1 MALSPPGGQGGVPE
15 RPNGTALKAVTGRNV
30 SRGFK
35 SRPLCLMI
43 YRLDRRFV
51 LQGIGINLLVAA
63 AALSVTAVVSAPWVQ
78 VLGGLIAL
86 ALFVRAV
93 LLWVRPPVVARTDAE
108 GITLGGALT
117 IRPVAITWTDVE
129 NVSSDAL
136 RMFLD
141 RGESVLAFP
150 LAYAGERAPE
160 LLREVYDRLNTA
172 HGYERFELG

>member
-1 MALSPPGGQGGVPE
+1 MPE

-63 AALSVTAVVSAPWVQ
+63 AALSLTTVVSASWVQ
-78 VLGGLIAL
+78 LLAGLL
-86 ALFVRAV
+86 ALVLFGRAV

-108 GITLGGALT
+108 GVMLGGDLT
-117 IRPVAITWTDVE
+117 IRPVAVTWTDVE
-129 NVSSDAL
+129 NVSSDAQ

-150 LAYAGERAPE
+150 LVYAGERGPE
-160 LLREVYDRLNTA
+160 LLRDVYDRLNAA
-172 HGYERFELG
+172 HGYRRFELD